1 MGDTEYTDIQQHE
14 GNRAGIVVSVRLKP
28 DEAQLLR
35 ALAERDRR
43 TLSDT
48 LRIALHA
55 FSQQPPPD
63 SFVPGAEQTFTR
75 GGVFVEAPGEL
86 MLT

>member
-1 MGDTEYTDIQQHE
+1 MEETEYTDIQQHE
-14 GNRAGIVVSVRLKP
+14 GDRAGIVVSVRLKP
-28 DEAQLLR
+28 EEARLLR

-55 FSQQPPPD
+55 LATQPAPEPID
-63 SFVPGAEQTFTR
+63 PTADQTFTR
-75 GGVFVEAPGEL
+75 GGVFVQAPGDL
-86 MLT
+86 MLC